1 MIMAGNLNKL
11 DRSFADSDGR
21 GRSRRTDA
29 VLREELTRL
38 EQFAAQG
45 RSRRQV
51 DEALRRLLFREFAA
65 RQVRLRLVLDTLQ
78 RVSAYEDA
86 SPRRFLK
93 RVEVR

>member
-1 MIMAGNLNKL
+1 MIMACNLNKR
-11 DRSFADSDGR
+11 DPSFADSNGG

-38 EQFAAQG
+38 EQFVAQG

-65 RQVRLRLVLDTLQ
+65 RQGRLRLLLRTLH

-86 SPRRFLK
+86 SHSAS
-93 RVEVR
+93 